1 MKTNNHSEIG
11 WHMILGAIVFL
22 MLVPIVF
29 ALSNSFKTLQDA
41 FNTIFE
47 IIPSHPTLENYRHVF
62 EKLPFVQITL
72 NTFLIAAS
80 VTTFK
85 TITSLFAAY
94 SFVYFEYK
102 GKQFFYFIMLSTM
115 FIPFTVTMIPNYLM
129 ISKLGLRDC
138 IWGVALPQFA
148 DVLGIFLLRQAMRGI
163 PKALIEAARMEGI
176 GSLKIM
182 RDIILPLVRPSILTT
197 GIIFFINSWNEY
209 VWPVLILKS
218 KENYTLSLALQMYI
232 SAEGG
237 TEFTIAMAVS
247 VITMIIPLALYLIF
261 QRYIINTF
269 AEGVQLAKTVGLD
282 NVKVLIDFYHMVCEK
297 ETPEVLRKYG
307 KEYLRHVH
315 FSYPSIPEIDGVHDP
330 DNIRTIFEGELHR
343 RGWWRTFP
351 SCREEWDYTDFIQAL
366 KDCGYQGRVS
376 LEAPVT
382 DFDRQAQEA
391 LAFMKAEF

>member
-1 MKTNNHSEIG
+1 
-11 WHMILGAIVFL
+11 

-80 VTTFK
+80 VTIFK

-94 SFVYFEYK
+94 SFVYFDYK

-148 DVLGIFLLRQAMRGI
+148 DVLGIFLLRH
-163 PKALIEAARMEGI
+163 
-176 GSLKIM
+176 
-182 RDIILPLVRPSILTT
+182 
-197 GIIFFINSWNEY
+197 

-269 AEGVQLAKTVGLD
+269 AASGVKG
-282 NVKVLIDFYHMVCEK
+282 
-297 ETPEVLRKYG
+297 
-307 KEYLRHVH
+307 
-315 FSYPSIPEIDGVHDP
+315 
-330 DNIRTIFEGELHR
+330 
-343 RGWWRTFP
+343 
-351 SCREEWDYTDFIQAL
+351 
-366 KDCGYQGRVS
+366 
-376 LEAPVT
+376 
-382 DFDRQAQEA
+382 
-391 LAFMKAEF
+391 